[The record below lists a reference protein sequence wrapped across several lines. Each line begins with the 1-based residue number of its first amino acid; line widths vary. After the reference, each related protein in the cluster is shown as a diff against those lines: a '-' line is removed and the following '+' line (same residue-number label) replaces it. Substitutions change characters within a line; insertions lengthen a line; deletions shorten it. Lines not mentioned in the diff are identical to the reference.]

1 MLFGPLHSTASFP
14 ADLSEE
20 CRPSKVRGAPRHPS
34 LPLPL
39 LASCSISVISDTLRH
54 VLITLMCF
62 PPQGAIVTL
71 PPMELHPGSRS
82 ETERVALS
90 YPSFTR
96 VGDWGGGGGAAWV
109 SAIPLIP
116 LCGLRLSSCFFVCV
130 CFNGSSQAANETCTG
145 PQIVRILGCRCGSL
159 FTGARVTAWCTR
171 SLPRC
176 SSSGK
181 MRHAV
186 K

>member
-1 MLFGPLHSTASFP
+1 MRFLQ
-14 ADLSEE
+14 
-20 CRPSKVRGAPRHPS
+20 
-34 LPLPL
+34 
-39 LASCSISVISDTLRH
+39 
-54 VLITLMCF
+54 
-62 PPQGAIVTL
+62 QGAVVTL
-71 PPMELHPGSRS
+71 PPMELQPESRS
-82 ETERVALS
+82 ETDRGALS

-96 VGDWGGGGGAAWV
+96 VGDGEGGGGAAWV

-130 CFNGSSQAANETCTG
+130 CFNGSSQVANETCTG
-145 PQIVRILGCRCGSL
+145 PQIVRILGCSCVNL
-159 FTGARVTAWCTR
+159 FTGARLTAWCTR
-171 SLPRC
+171 SVPRC